1 MRNGFL
7 GGSRTR
13 SKKSYEAVT
22 GQVDMFGRLC
32 CAVSDDVYCK
42 WTIEA
47 VERMAV
53 EKSELAPN
61 SLKVALKV
69 KKRKASLQTSW

>member
-13 SKKSYEAVT
+13 SKKVIEAVI
-22 GQVDMFGRLC
+22 GQVNMFGRLC

-53 EKSELAPN
+53 G
-61 SLKVALKV
+61 
-69 KKRKASLQTSW
+69 W